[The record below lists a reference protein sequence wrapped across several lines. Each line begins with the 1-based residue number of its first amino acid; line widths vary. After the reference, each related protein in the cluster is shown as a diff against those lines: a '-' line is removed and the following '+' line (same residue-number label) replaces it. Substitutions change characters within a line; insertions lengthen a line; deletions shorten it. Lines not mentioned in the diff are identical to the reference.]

1 MTYLGSPTL
10 TIDHPEAHTATAP
23 SALDHVALRAADPD
37 GVAAFLCDH
46 LGMHVVD
53 GRDGFRLVGAEG
65 ARGKVAVS
73 AAEGRREPDVL
84 SRVVLRVSDLEG
96 ALAAL
101 PKGLAIDRPTPDIA
115 TFEGPEGL
123 GLGLTPVLGGVDYDI
138 DHVVLRVAAPEHTAA
153 ALTEL
158 GFVPRGGALHV
169 ADKQVRLEQQPMP
182 PSDRPLLRHLA
193 LVVESVE
200 AVEAQARRRGL
211 AVDRTDGAGLGLL
224 VPGFEPIRLEYME
237 KERAFATA

>member
-1 MTYLGSPTL
+1 MRYEGTSTL
-10 TIDHPEAHTATAP
+10 TVDHPEAHTATAP
-23 SALDHVALRAADPD
+23 SALDHVALWVADPE
-37 GVAAFLCDH
+37 GMAAFLCDH
-46 LGMHVVD
+46 LGMQVID
-53 GRDGFRLVGAEG
+53 SRDGFRLVGAEA
-65 ARGKVAVS
+65 ARGKLALS
-73 AAEGRREPDVL
+73 AAEGPTQPGVL

-101 PKGLAIDRPTPDIA
+101 PKGVAVDRPAPDIA

-138 DHVVLRVAAPEHTAA
+138 DHVVLRVAALDDTAA

-158 GFVPRGGALHV
+158 GFVPRGGSLHV
-169 ADKQVRLEQQPMP
+169 ADKQVRLEQQPTP
-182 PSDRPLLRHLA
+182 PSDRPVLGRLG

-211 AVDRTDGAGLGLL
+211 EVERAEDRLAL
-224 VPGFEPIRLEYME
+224 VVRGFERIRLEYIE
-237 KERAFATA
+237 ERPGFAPA